1 MILVVGLGNPGP
13 QYAQTR
19 HNAGF
24 LVLDAFATAFAGC
37 GERGERVVAF
47 APRSA
52 LHGQYAELEL
62 GRERVGLLKPET
74 FMNLSGQS
82 VRAALAFFELPLSQ
96 LLVVHDELD
105 LPFGE
110 LRLKS
115 GGGDGGHR
123 GLRSIS
129 GEMANPDYGRLRV
142 GIGRPAPDF
151 QGDIANFVLQ
161 AFALEERSVLPTV
174 LASASKA
181 VEAVVTDGLSRTMNR
196 TNQRTVR

>member
-1 MILVVGLGNPGP
+1 MILLVGLGNPGP

-24 LVLDAFATAFAGC
+24 LTLDAFASRSGRVSAFRARF
-37 GERGERVVAF
+37 E
-47 APRSA
+47 
-52 LHGQYAELEL
+52 GQFAELDVS
-62 GRERVGLLKPET
+62 GARVGLLKPET
-74 FMNLSGQS
+74 FMNLSGRS
-82 VRAALAFFELPLSQ
+82 VLAAASSFHVEPSQ

-105 LPFGE
+105 VPFGE

-129 GEMANPDYGRLRV
+129 SHLSTPNYGRLRV
-142 GIGRPAPDF
+142 GIGRPPLHF
-151 QGDIANFVLQ
+151 QGDVADFVLQ
-161 AFALEERSVLPTV
+161 AFALEERSVLGNV
-174 LASASKA
+174 LASASEA
-181 VEAVVTDGLSRTMNR
+181 IEAVITDGLDRTMNR

>member
-24 LVLDAFATAFAGC
+24 LALDAFASRGGRVAPFQTRFEALYAAFEFG
-37 GERGERVVAF
+37 
-47 APRSA
+47 
-52 LHGQYAELEL
+52 
-62 GRERVGLLKPET
+62 GRTIGLLKPQT
-74 FMNLSGQS
+74 FMNASGRS
-82 VRAALAFFELPLSQ
+82 VRAACAFFELAPEAV
-96 LLVVHDELD
+96 LVVHDELD

-110 LRLKS
+110 LRLKE

-129 GEMANPDYGRLRV
+129 AELGSPSYARLRI
-142 GIGRPAPDF
+142 GIGRPGPNF
-151 QGDIANFVLQ
+151 EGDVADFVLQ
-161 AFALEERSVLPTV
+161 AFAFQERSELEGVLV
-174 LASASKA
+174 SASEV
-181 VEAVVTDGLSRTMNR
+181 VESVISVGLAQTMNR